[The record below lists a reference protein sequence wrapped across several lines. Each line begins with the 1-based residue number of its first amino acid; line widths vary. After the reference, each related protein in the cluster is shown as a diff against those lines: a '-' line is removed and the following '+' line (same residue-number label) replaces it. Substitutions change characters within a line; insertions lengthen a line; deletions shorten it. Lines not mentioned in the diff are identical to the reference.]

1 MILVVSNE
9 DDPHADAVIS
19 HLKDQSVFRLNTET
33 LLAESE
39 FNFLLEKKQYSSAF
53 SAYNTHIAD
62 ISNINRVYYR
72 RPIKPK
78 TEATK
83 FSDIIIDEAWGA
95 LYHALNSLTHI
106 KWLGHPHFDKINSSR
121 ILQLTKAQQIG
132 FDIPETIISKDAKKI
147 IEFCRHFEY
156 VIVKPL
162 QARGIVQNE
171 IWTPYFSEKINSKE
185 LVDLATELSLTYN
198 YIQKYIPK
206 KKEWRIT
213 IVGREIF
220 PCVIDSQKAKS
231 ELAKS
236 DWRKVTSESIP
247 HYYEALP
254 KAVES
259 KILRYMDELG
269 LSFGAMDLIEDIDG
283 NWYFLECNPNGQWLW
298 IEELTGQ
305 PIAKSIAK
313 WLST

>member
-19 HLKDQSVFRLNTET
+19 HLKNQSVFRLNTET
-33 LLAESE
+33 LLTESD
-39 FNFLLEKKQYSSAF
+39 FNFVLENKQCLSEF
-53 SAYNTHIAD
+53 SAYNSHFTEL
-62 ISNINRVYYR
+62 SQVKRVYYR
-72 RPIKPK
+72 RPVKPR
-78 TEATK
+78 TEGSS

-95 LYHALNSLTHI
+95 LYHALNSLTNI

-121 ILQLTKAQQIG
+121 ILQLTKAQEIG
-132 FDIPETIISKDAKKI
+132 FAIPETIISKDAKKI
-147 IEFCRHFEY
+147 IGFCKDFEH

-171 IWTPYFSEKINSKE
+171 IWTPYFSEKIESKE
-185 LVDLATELSLTYN
+185 LVKLSRDLSSTYN
-198 YIQKYIPK
+198 YIQRYIPK

-213 IVGREIF
+213 IVGQEVF
-220 PCVIDSQKAKS
+220 PCVIDSQKASS
-231 ELAKS
+231 ESAKS

-259 KILRYMDELG
+259 NILKYMAELG
-269 LSFGAMDLIEDIDG
+269 LSFGAMDLIEGLDG

-305 PIAKSIAK
+305 PIAKSIAN